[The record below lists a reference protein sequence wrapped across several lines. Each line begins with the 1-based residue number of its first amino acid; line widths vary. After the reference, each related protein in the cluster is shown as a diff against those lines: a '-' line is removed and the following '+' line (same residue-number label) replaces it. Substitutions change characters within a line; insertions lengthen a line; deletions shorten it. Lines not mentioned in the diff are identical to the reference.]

1 MISRMKFSK
10 HYLVAIAC
18 CAAASA
24 SLAQTALQLPE
35 ASQQAMIRQRVG
47 VTDITITYARPLVN
61 ARKVWGGLVP
71 MGEVWR
77 AGANAN
83 TTIEFSTAVQ
93 VEGKPLPAGKYGL
106 HTIPKADSWTI
117 IFSKM
122 SKAWGSYTYDEKED
136 ALPVEVKPREGPME
150 EALEYE
156 FDELK
161 PDSAVVV
168 LKWEKLAVPFR
179 VSATDADAVLPH
191 IREELRGHAAYE
203 WQKLYEAAEYC
214 VTKKINLEEAL
225 KWAEQSIRLEER
237 FDNLSVKAQ
246 ILKALNKGDEAK
258 AAMAQAF
265 EKASV
270 MQLYG
275 SARRMQSEKRDAEA
289 IEMFQVVAQRFPQ
302 HVFGHL
308 SQARMKSAAGDFA
321 GAAESVKQA
330 QAVAMSEEQ
339 KKTLQGLID
348 RLNAKQDI
356 NK

>member
-1 MISRMKFSK
+1 MKHHF
-10 HYLVAIAC
+10 LPALALIAV
-18 CAAASA
+18 SVINV
-24 SLAQTALQLPE
+24 SAQTALTLPE
-35 ASQQAMIRQRVG
+35 ASQPAMVKQRVG

-93 VEGKPLPAGKYGL
+93 IEGKPLPAGKYGL

-122 SKAWGSYTYDEKED
+122 AEAWGSYTYDEKED
-136 ALPVEVKPREGPME
+136 ALRVEVKPREGPME
-150 EALEYE
+150 EALEFE
-156 FDELK
+156 FEELK
-161 PDSAVVV
+161 PDSTVVV

-179 VSATDADAVLPH
+179 VAVTDADAVIPH
-191 IREELRGHAAYE
+191 IRNELRGHAAYE
-203 WQKLYEAAEYC
+203 WQKLYEAAQYC
-214 VTKKINLEEAL
+214 LTKKINLDEAL

-237 FDNLSVKAQ
+237 YENLMVKAD
-246 ILKALNKGDEAK
+246 ILKALNKPDEAK
-258 AAMAQAF
+258 AAATQAL

-270 MQLYG
+270 MQLYA

-289 IEMFQVVAQRFPQ
+289 MEMFQMVAKRFPQ
-302 HVFGHL
+302 HAFGHL
-308 SQARMKSAAGDFA
+308 SQGRIKSAAGDFA
-321 GAAESVKQA
+321 GAAESLKQA
-330 QAVAMSEEQ
+330 QAVALSEEQ
-339 KKTLQGLID
+339 KKTLQGLIE

>member
-1 MISRMKFSK
+1 MKHKFISVLA
-10 HYLVAIAC
+10 LVA
-18 CAAASA
+18 A
-24 SLAQTALQLPE
+24 SLINVSAQTALTLPD
-35 ASQQAMIRQRVG
+35 ASQQAMVKQRVG

-93 VEGKPLPAGKYGL
+93 IEGKPLAAGKYGL

-122 SKAWGSYTYDEKED
+122 AAAWGSYTYDEKED
-136 ALPVEVKPREGPME
+136 ALRVEVKTREGPME
-150 EALEYE
+150 EALEFE

-161 PDSAVVV
+161 SDSVVV
-168 LKWEKLAVPFR
+168 LLKWEKLVVPFR
-179 VSATDADAVLPH
+179 VAATDADAVIPH
-191 IREELRGHAAYE
+191 IRNELRGHAAYE
-203 WQKLYEAAEYC
+203 WQKLYEAAQYC
-214 VTKKINLEEAL
+214 LTKKINLEEAL

-237 FDNLSVKAQ
+237 FENLMAKSE

-258 AAMAQAF
+258 AAATQAL

-289 IEMFQVVAQRFPQ
+289 MEMFQMVAKRFPQ

-308 SQARMKSAAGDFA
+308 SQARIKSAAGDFV
-321 GAAESVKQA
+321 GAAESAKQA
-330 QAVAMSEEQ
+330 QAVALSEEQ
-339 KKTLQGLID
+339 KKTLQGLIEK
-348 RLNAKQDI
+348 LNAKQDI

>member
-1 MISRMKFSK
+1 MKKTPLLSAFGA
-10 HYLVAIAC
+10 LLLTVIATH
-18 CAAASA
+18 
-24 SLAQTALQLPE
+24 AQTALQLPD
-35 ASQQAMIRQRVG
+35 ASQSALVRQRVG
-47 VTDITITYARPLVN
+47 ITDITISYSRPLVN
-61 ARKVWGGLVP
+61 GRKVWGGLVP
-71 MGEVWR
+71 MDQVWR

-93 VEGKPLPAGKYGL
+93 IEGKPLPAGKYGL
-106 HTIPKADSWTI
+106 HTIPKADAWTI

-122 SKAWGSYTYDEKED
+122 ANAWGSYTYDQKED
-136 ALPVEVKPREGPME
+136 ALRVDVKPRENEME

-156 FDELK
+156 FEELK
-161 PDSAVVV
+161 PDSVLVV

-179 VSATDADAVLPH
+179 VSVTDADAVIPH

-214 VTKKINLEEAL
+214 LSKKINLEEAM

-237 FDNLSVKAQ
+237 FENLMVKAD
-246 ILKALNKGDEAK
+246 ILKALNKPEEAK
-258 AAMAQAF
+258 AAAAQAL

-275 SARRMQSEKRDAEA
+275 SARRLQAEKRDAEA
-289 IEMFQVVAQRFPQ
+289 MEMFQTIVKRFPQ
-302 HVFGHL
+302 HVFGYL
-308 SQARMKSAAGDFA
+308 SQARIKSAAGDFA

-330 QAVAMSEEQ
+330 QGVAMSDEQ